1 VSVWNDAHFTH
12 SLANAS
18 WMANVAV
25 LAHLNERATGDPV
38 REWLNGWARHYFV
51 GERLRVLVL
60 GCGEGWLERG
70 IAGWPFVAHIDA
82 VDFAADAVARAREL
96 SSSYSN
102 ISYDVV
108 DLNRDELPRDTYDV
122 ILAHQVLHHI
132 ENLEHAYAQLDGA
145 LRADGTLILNEY
157 VGPRRFQFSD
167 DVLTLMNAL
176 LRCLPPRLRMG
187 GISGAVYE
195 TRERPGEEMMIAH
208 DPTEAVRSDELLA
221 FTARTF
227 DILDQRDLGGAVL
240 QHLLYDIAGNFRW
253 DAPRERAMVEL
264 LCTFEG
270 MLVDAGQLPSDF
282 VLVAARKRTSR
293 LPRTAYRR
301 ELPPRP
307 MIEADR
313 DPLWRSIW
321 TAVATPPLSTG
332 GYERAVAL
340 PPQSRLL
347 RIALASTQVTRRNLF
362 NESPLAARLDR
373 LLAKGDPWQ
382 WTLARYVTAEREDN
396 EDTRAIKSLLETFAV
411 HSAARATEEPL

>member
-1 VSVWNDAHFTH
+1 MSVWNDAHFTH

-18 WMANVAV
+18 WMASVAV
-25 LAHLNERATGDPV
+25 LAHLNERATGDPA
-38 REWLNGWARHYFV
+38 REWLNGWARHYFI
-51 GERLRVLVL
+51 GDGLRVLVL

-70 IAGWPFVAHIDA
+70 IAGWPFVARIDA

-96 SSSYSN
+96 SRDYAN
-102 ISYDVV
+102 ISYAVV

-157 VGPRRFQFSD
+157 AGPRRFQFSD
-167 DVLTLMNAL
+167 DVLSLMNDL

-187 GISGAVYE
+187 GITRTVYE
-195 TRERPGEEMMIAH
+195 TKERPGEAMMIAH

-264 LCTFEG
+264 LCAFEG

-282 VLVAARKRTSR
+282 VLVAARKRSSR
-293 LPRTAYRR
+293 LPREAYRR

-307 MIEADR
+307 VLGVDR
-313 DPLWRSIW
+313 DPLWRGLFR
-321 TAVATPPLSTG
+321 TAAAKPPLFSLK
-332 GYERAVAL
+332 AVAL
-340 PPQSRLL
+340 PPHSETRIR
-347 RIALASTQVTRRNLF
+347 RIALASTQRRRRPLF
-362 NESPLAARLDR
+362 HESPLAAWLDR
-373 LLAKGDPWQ
+373 FFARP
-382 WTLARYVTAEREDN
+382 TLARYLAAEREDD
-396 EDTRAIKSLLETFAV
+396 EDTRAIAALLQTFAV
-411 HSAARATEEPL
+411 HSAARATQEPL